1 MSVYSDAVAAVRAA
15 RDARD
20 AARDRL
26 YALQLRGLEL
36 QRAVERDARGDGA
49 ADPAQARALAALRR
63 QEAALLERLEADAAR
78 LATLAA
84 LPAELAE
91 AQRGVAE
98 ADARSAGLAREASA
112 LGDQLRPDIPA
123 RDRETAAARLREV
136 QRERAAADQSSEALR
151 ARVAAFAGQVAAA
164 REQTAA
170 LEEAEQAGRAGLA
183 QVREQIDAVQGREPD
198 LRGASIET
206 GADLAAQRA
215 ELEDLEGRVRTAIDG
230 LYGRQRPQE
239 LIEAWDDGLPILLLP
254 LRLETRWKTTSE
266 APELWVRVYP
276 DDVEVATHEK
286 VLTDAEVTGGQ
297 AYWTQR
303 QAATS
308 DDERSAAW
316 SALSQRFGA
325 NRAAWVAR
333 ETKPLNWDAAAADR
347 RLPLDFPPVPLTKP
361 DAWTEAPHSRVLPD
375 RLVLLGWRGGELI
388 VSAVGALLDDVVV
401 LGPAPLGDPGGGPSI
416 SRDPGDQTLALGP
429 SFAWVRDFDEAVG
442 RGLGFRLGLDA
453 DTARLGLDELIVLG
467 LKSSSDEDDA
477 RELLEDLIDDHHYAR
492 PGFALIPQGTPTNN
506 TGGNDTGYTR
516 TGRSGSES
524 AIEVGPPL
532 FTPTQDRTRASDGQR
547 LADLVGIA
555 YDPLLQAD
563 GADLTDFADAVA
575 ANRALYAGTLGYYLD
590 HMLNE
595 VVDEDAQW
603 TVRRHFADNVTGRGP
618 VTAIRVGPQPYGILP
633 TSAFGRWEPSRLP
646 PDEEAAAPGLIDP
659 FEAVLHRVLA
669 RFDQAWSS
677 LPSPTRIGAPG
688 DGAAHLLDV
697 LGLQPA
703 SAEFYQRVGYSYD
716 TLRNIES
723 FVSSGHELADVLK
736 LLIEGMAAR
745 GLLEQ
750 LGYQPQRADG
760 TPKPLPLL
768 LQLIWRHYHT
778 QLDPLQL
785 IDGQPLSETATI
797 KPYDGASGKTFVD
810 WLLDH
815 GADADALEAQD
826 FGAAPRPAS
835 LLYLLLHF
843 SVAMEAAR
851 GLHRFLGGLNVQA
864 PELVRSRAF
873 LNVGAQPTP
882 STWEVFRA
890 PASSVVP
897 AITSDRP
904 LLEVLHSPQLA
915 GDSGL
920 GVAEQR
926 DALTWLR
933 GLSTARLERVLIEHV
948 DTLSYRL
955 DAWQTSLFTR
965 RLQRQRRL
973 DAPPGKRRT
982 GVYLGAYG
990 YLENARPMVGGRTPL
1005 AEDTL
1010 PSELQ
1015 GGSGELFEEAGNGG
1029 YVHAASLNHAT
1040 AAALLRNGYLTHATP
1055 AQPDSLAVNLSSD
1068 RVRRAWSL
1076 LEGFRNGQSLEA
1088 LLGAQFE
1095 RGLHDWTTRPADPV
1109 ILDQLKPLFR
1119 AAFPIRRTRVPQAAD
1134 AASGAA
1140 TVTEDY
1146 QVVNGLDLAQAAA
1159 FPWGI
1164 PQLTAL
1170 SAAQQA
1176 ALQQE
1181 KDAIADS
1188 LDSLRDLLTAEATY
1202 QLALGNFDRAAAIVQ
1217 SVGSGSVPP
1226 DVQIVNTPRGTGISF
1241 TNRLAVQLSPAVAA
1255 NPWPAVPALT
1265 PRALLEPAL
1274 NHWLGSLLPDPAQ
1287 VRCSVQAVAADDG
1300 HVLAAG
1306 TVTLADL
1313 AIQPVDLV
1321 LITRSQPQQASV
1333 AELEARIGYV
1343 FARANAVPD
1352 GAVVRISFGD
1362 PGGAGVASFAEV
1374 LPLADRLRRLLGSAR
1389 PLDARHFQSASK
1401 DTPQPPGNPG
1411 RIDFAELMTR
1421 VTVRLEAVRALFRN
1435 PAAGPPTPPLERVL
1449 ADARAPG
1456 APPATVEALRASL
1469 LGIADAGF
1477 VYAFPVSA
1485 VGTDAGQLQAL
1496 GTQADSVLARHDAMA
1511 AQTDA
1516 QLADLAAS
1524 TDPADRKA
1532 EQLADL
1538 VRGWLGGDL
1547 LLIPRFTFIDPA
1559 AVASA
1564 DAVRDGLLDHA
1575 RSAGSPLPVDEWLH
1589 GAACVRPLVHG
1600 FEIVR
1605 TMAEAHLAEPLPL
1618 APIQLPFRSG
1628 DSWLG
1633 VEFPD
1638 AMEVLHDTVA
1648 VVQHLPQGFAPAGAQ
1663 SGLLI
1668 DEWSETV
1675 PNRREVTGLTFN
1687 YDAPDSAPPQALL
1700 LAVTPRETGSWSW
1713 DDLVETVRDTFRRA
1727 RLRAVEPDQLGGL
1740 AGIGTLLPAVIA
1752 EFSTG
1757 RGSVSLDYSFTWT
1770 TIREQASS
1778 LNVSH
1783 LATGGG
1789 GG

>member
-1 MSVYSDAVAAVRAA
+1 MTAYADAVAGVRAA
-15 RDARD
+15 RAARD

-26 YALQLRGLEL
+26 YAMQLRGLEL
-36 QRAVERDARGDGA
+36 RRAAERAARGHGTD
-49 ADPAQARALAALRR
+49 DPAQARALAALR
-63 QEAALLERLEADAAR
+63 QQASSVTERLAADAAQ
-78 LATLAA
+78 LAA
-84 LPAELAE
+84 LAELPDRLAE
-91 AQRGVAE
+91 VQQQVAA
-98 ADARSAGLAREASA
+98 ADARSAALAREAAA
-112 LGDQLRPDIPA
+112 LGAELLPDVPADQ
-123 RDRETAAARLREV
+123 REAAATRLREV
-136 QRERAAADQSSEALR
+136 QRERAAVEHSAEPLRDQLAAL
-151 ARVAAFAGQVAAA
+151 AAQAAA
-164 REQTAA
+164 AHEQTAA
-170 LEEAEQAGRAGLA
+170 LEEDKEAGSGALA
-183 QVREQIDAVQGREPD
+183 RLREQIDALQEQQPD
-198 LRGASIET
+198 VGSEAKHNDAE
-206 GADLAAQRA
+206 LAKQRA
-215 ELEDLEGRVRTAIDG
+215 ELDDLNARVRAAIDG
-230 LYGRQRPQE
+230 LYGHQPPQR

-254 LRLETRWKTTSE
+254 LRLETRWKTAGD

-276 DDVEVATHEK
+276 DDIAVATHEK

-297 AYWTQR
+297 GYWTQR
-303 QAATS
+303 QAATT
-308 DDERSAAW
+308 DDERSTAW
-316 SALSQRFGA
+316 STLSQRFGA
-325 NRAAWVAR
+325 NRSAWVAR
-333 ETKPLNWDAAAADR
+333 QTKPLNWDAAEAD
-347 RLPLDFPPVPLTKP
+347 PQVALDFPPVALTKP
-361 DAWTEAPHSRVLPD
+361 DAWTEEPHSRVLPD
-375 RLVLLGWRGGELI
+375 RFVLLGWRGGELI
-388 VSAVGALLDDVVV
+388 LSAVGSPVDDVVV
-401 LGPAPLGDPGGGPSI
+401 VGPAPLGDPDGSPSI
-416 SRDPGDQTLALGP
+416 SRDPADQTLTLGD
-429 SFAWVRDFDEAVG
+429 SFGWVRDFDQAVS

-453 DTARLGLDELIVLG
+453 ETARLGLDELVVLG

-477 RELLEDLIDDHHYAR
+477 RKLLEDLIDNHHYAR
-492 PGFALIPQGTPTNN
+492 PGFALVPQGMPTNN
-506 TGGNDTGYTR
+506 TGGNDSGYAR
-516 TGRSGSES
+516 AGRSADES

-532 FTPTQDRTRASDGQR
+532 FTPVQDRAHATDGQR
-547 LADLVGIA
+547 LADLVGLG

-563 GADLTDFADAVA
+563 GADLTDYADAVA

-590 HMLNE
+590 HMLDE
-595 VVDEDAQW
+595 VVDEHALW
-603 TVRRHFADNVTGRGP
+603 TVRRHFTDLVTGRGP
-618 VTAIRVGPQPYGILP
+618 IAAIRVGPQPYGVLP
-633 TSAFGRWEPSRLP
+633 TSAFGRWQPSRLP
-646 PDEEAAAPGLIDP
+646 PDEGVAVLGLADP
-659 FEAVLHRVLA
+659 FEGVLSRVLA

-677 LPSPTRIGAPG
+677 LPAPTRIGVPG

-697 LGLQPA
+697 LGLHPT
-703 SAEFYQRVGYSYD
+703 SAELYQRVGYSYD

-736 LLIEGMAAR
+736 LVIEEMVAR
-745 GLLEQ
+745 GLLEE
-750 LGYQPQRADG
+750 LGYQPQRGDG
-760 TPKPLPLL
+760 TLKPLPLL

-778 QLDPLQL
+778 QLDPLQVV
-785 IDGQPLSETATI
+785 DGQPLSETATI
-797 KPYDGASGKTFVD
+797 KPYDAASGKTFVD

-826 FGAAPRPAS
+826 FGDAPRPGS

-864 PELVRSRAF
+864 AELVRSRTF

-890 PASSVVP
+890 PASSIVP
-897 AITSDRP
+897 AVATDRP

-915 GDSGL
+915 GDAGQ

-948 DTLSYRL
+948 DTLGYRL

-973 DAPPGKRRT
+973 DAPPEQRRT
-982 GVYLGAYG
+982 GVYLGAYS
-990 YLENARPMVGGRTPL
+990 YLENARPAPGERTPV

-1010 PSELQ
+1010 PPELQ
-1015 GGSGELFEEAGNGG
+1015 GGTGELVELAGNGG

-1055 AQPDSLAVNLSSD
+1055 AEPDSLAVNLSSD
-1068 RVRRAWSL
+1068 RVRRARSL
-1076 LEGFRNGQSLEA
+1076 LDGFRNGQSLEA

-1095 RGLHDWTTRPADPV
+1095 RGLHDWTTRPLNPV
-1109 ILDQLKPLFR
+1109 ILDQLKPVFR

-1134 AASGAA
+1134 AGSVAA

-1164 PQLTAL
+1164 AQLTTL
-1170 SAAQQA
+1170 SADQQA
-1176 ALQQE
+1176 ALQHE

-1202 QLALGNFDRAAAIVQ
+1202 QLALGNFDRAAAVVQ

-1226 DVQIVNTPRGTGISF
+1226 DVQVVDTPRGTGISF
-1241 TNRLAVQLSPAVAA
+1241 TNRLAVQLSPTVVA

-1265 PRALLEPAL
+1265 QRALLEPAL

-1287 VRCSVQAVAADDG
+1287 VRCSVQALAADDG
-1300 HVLAAG
+1300 HVLASG

-1313 AIQPVDLV
+1313 AIQPIDVV
-1321 LITRSQPQQASV
+1321 SIVRSQPQQSSV

-1343 FARANAVPD
+1343 FARASAVPD
-1352 GAVVRISFGD
+1352 DAVLRIAFGD
-1362 PGGAGVASFAEV
+1362 GAGVSSFAEL

-1401 DTPQPPGNPG
+1401 DAPQSPGNPG
-1411 RIDFAELMTR
+1411 RIDVAELTTR
-1421 VTVRLEAVRALFRN
+1421 VTARLDAVRALFRN
-1435 PAAGPPTPPLERVL
+1435 PAAAPPVAPLERVL

-1456 APPATVEALRASL
+1456 AAPATVEALRASL
-1469 LGIADAGF
+1469 LALADAGF

-1485 VGTDAGQLQAL
+1485 VGTGADQLQAL
-1496 GTQADSVLARHDAMA
+1496 GNQADSILARYDALA
-1511 AQTDA
+1511 AQTDT
-1516 QLADLAAS
+1516 QLADLAGSSA
-1524 TDPADRKA
+1524 PAERKA
-1532 EQLADL
+1532 ELLTDL

-1547 LLIPRFTFIDPA
+1547 VLIPRFTFIDPA
-1559 AVASA
+1559 VVA
-1564 DAVRDGLLDHA
+1564 DADGARDDLLDHA
-1575 RSAGSPLPVDEWLH
+1575 RAAGSPLPVDEWLH

-1600 FEIVR
+1600 FEMVR
-1605 TMAEAHLAEPLPL
+1605 TMAEAHLAEPLAL
-1618 APIQLPFRSG
+1618 APIQLPFRTG

-1638 AMEVLHDTVA
+1638 AMEVVHDTVA
-1648 VVQHLPQGFAPAGAQ
+1648 IVQHLPQGFAPAGTQ

-1668 DEWSETV
+1668 DEWGESV
-1675 PNRREVTGLTFN
+1675 PNRREVTGITFN
-1687 YDAPDSAPPQALL
+1687 YDAPNSAPPQALL
-1700 LAVTPRETGSWSW
+1700 LAVTPQETGSWSW

-1727 RLRAVEPDQLGGL
+1727 RLRAVEPDEVGGL

-1757 RGSVSLDYSFTWT
+1757 RGSVSLDYSFTWAA
-1770 TIREQASS
+1770 IREQATTLST
-1778 LNVSH
+1778 SH
-1783 LATGGG
+1783 VTDAGGG
-1789 GG
+1789 G